1 MVKWIDKRN
10 SIFRGLLLVNKE
22 KHVIKWGLIWQIWKF
37 EVAWMTATNTFGDF
51 AVGCGMDGAQFCLL
65 LPCIHR
71 WKWDHWRA
79 GMGVVGHVAQSNIG
93 LYTWTLGGT
102 DKLHKHPYFE
112 PHFPEFPILDTTSSL
127 LQVVWLQAASMSI
140 LLNPCV
146 CDCFFTLLEDFNTHL
161 SVTMWIFSQ
170 ISWTDRHWIRFYLGH
185 FLHLLSLFYLKYNH
199 FAAFVRVL
207 PLSMSACVSW

>member
-1 MVKWIDKRN
+1 
-10 SIFRGLLLVNKE
+10 
-22 KHVIKWGLIWQIWKF
+22 VIKWGLIWQIWKF
-37 EVAWMTATNTFGDF
+37 KVAWMTATNTFGDF

-93 LYTWTLGGT
+93 LYTWPLGGT
-102 DKLHKHPYFE
+102 DKLHKHPYFK

-127 LQVVWLQAASMSI
+127 LQVVWLKAASMSI
-140 LLNPCV
+140 LLNPCLWLLLYYTWR
-146 CDCFFTLLEDFNTHL
+146 FQHTLICHFVNFLPDFLN
-161 SVTMWIFSQ
+161 W
-170 ISWTDRHWIRFYLGH
+170 HWIRFYLGH

-207 PLSMSACVSW
+207 PLSMSASVSWYMLLGDWMCLQQSHH